1 MQTQAASNVAPK
13 IDLVGLAACQG
24 LSQRSRTHVAA
35 IGAVQ
40 RLEPGMTLFSEGDA
54 AANVY
59 QVVSGTLRL
68 YKALPDGRRQ
78 ITGFLSAGH
87 LLGLSLNDLHLY
99 TAEAITE
106 VNLRRY
112 PRAWFE
118 RLVDEVPGLARRL
131 LAATSDELR
140 AAQDQMLLLGRK
152 TAEERIASF
161 LLMLA
166 DLHGGQQ
173 AAGKDDRVVN
183 LPMSRGDIADYL
195 GLTVETVSRMLAKMK
210 QNQVIALPCPIRIEL
225 RNRARLEEIAGGEA
239 TVH

>member
-1 MQTQAASNVAPK
+1 
-13 IDLVGLAACQG
+13 
-24 LSQRSRTHVAA
+24 
-35 IGAVQ
+35 
-40 RLEPGMTLFSEGDA
+40 
-54 AANVY
+54 
-59 QVVSGTLRL
+59 LRL

-99 TAEAITE
+99 TAEAITP

-112 PRAWFE
+112 PRAWFD

-166 DLHGGQQ
+166 DREHGANAVQV
-173 AAGKDDRVVN
+173 A
-183 LPMSRGDIADYL
+183 MSRSDIADYL
-195 GLTVETVSRMLAKMK
+195 GLTMETVSRMLAKMK
-210 QNQVIALPCPIRIEL
+210 HEGIIALPSTARVEL
-225 RNRARLEEIAGGEA
+225 RDRKRLEELASGEA
-239 TVH
+239 VVH

>member
-1 MQTQAASNVAPK
+1 MK

-24 LSQRSRTHVAA
+24 LAHRTRTHVAA
-35 IGAVQ
+35 IGSIQ
-40 RLEPGMTLFSEGDA
+40 RLEAGATLFSEGDL

-78 ITGFLSAGH
+78 ITGFLSADH

-99 TAEAITE
+99 TAEAITD

-152 TAEERIASF
+152 TAEERTASF

-166 DLHGGQQ
+166 DHHSNGQDGG
-173 AAGKDDRVVN
+173 VVQVA
-183 LPMSRGDIADYL
+183 MSRGDIADYL
-195 GLTVETVSRMLAKMK
+195 GLTMETVSRMFAKMK
-210 QNQVIALPCPIRIEL
+210 HGKIIALPSPVRIEL
-225 RNRARLEEIAGGEA
+225 RDRARLEDLAAGEVA
-239 TVH
+239 VH

>member
-1 MQTQAASNVAPK
+1 MHVQAASNAAAK

-24 LSQRSRTHVAA
+24 TAQRARTHVAA

-40 RLEPGMTLFSEGDA
+40 RLEEGATLFSEGDPA
-54 AANVY
+54 TNVY

-99 TAEAITE
+99 TAEAITP

-112 PRAWFE
+112 PRAWFD

-166 DLHGGQQ
+166 DREHGANAVQV
-173 AAGKDDRVVN
+173 A
-183 LPMSRGDIADYL
+183 MSRSDIADYL
-195 GLTVETVSRMLAKMK
+195 GLTMETVSRMLAKMK
-210 QNQVIALPCPIRIEL
+210 HEGIIALPSTARVEL
-225 RNRARLEEIAGGEA
+225 RDRKRLEELASGEA
-239 TVH
+239 VVH

>member
-1 MQTQAASNVAPK
+1 MYVQAASNAASK
-13 IDLVGLAACQG
+13 IDLVGLANCQG
-24 LSQRSRTHVAA
+24 LTQRSRTHVAA

-40 RLEPGMTLFSEGDA
+40 RLEEGATLFSEGDP

-78 ITGFLSAGH
+78 ITGFLSAGN

-99 TAEAITE
+99 TAEAVTA

-112 PRAWFE
+112 PRSWFE
-118 RLVDEVPGLARRL
+118 RLVEEVPGLARRL
-131 LAATSDELR
+131 LAATTDELR

-166 DLHGGQQ
+166 DRQGD
-173 AAGKDDRVVN
+173 AGAVQV
-183 LPMSRGDIADYL
+183 PMSRGDIADYL
-195 GLTVETVSRMLAKMK
+195 GLTTETVSRMLARLKHD
-210 QNQVIALPCPIRIEL
+210 NVIALPSALRIEL
-225 RNRARLEEIAGGEA
+225 RDRERLEALAAGA
-239 TVH
+239 ASVH